1 MHTTLLFLHV
11 LGAGVVVG
19 IVVISFFS
27 ALRPLSATM
36 LDRIGYIGK
45 FGMWASAWQLA
56 TGIGLYAL
64 EPEEFSGSR
73 LFWVKMALF
82 VVEGVL
88 AASLLARK
96 AREAGAQLAK
106 GEKPT
111 NSLAVILTL
120 HALLIVAIV
129 GAGVFLVS
137 GGEN

>member
-1 MHTTLLFLHV
+1 MHTILLFLHV

-27 ALRPLSATM
+27 VLRPLSATM

-45 FGMWASAWQLA
+45 FGMWASVWQLA

-64 EPEEFSGSR
+64 EPEEFNSNR
-73 LFWVKMALF
+73 LFWVKLALY
-82 VVEGVL
+82 VIEGTL
-88 AASLLARK
+88 AATLLVRK
-96 AREAGAQLAK
+96 SREAGAQIAK
-106 GEKPT
+106 GQKPT

-120 HALLIVAIV
+120 HALLIIAIV